1 MTVLDARKR
10 ATQRDIIRALDLWK
24 NYLVKSEEYI
34 PFQQRSEDLNIE
46 RIRVLKGAMSDYVRF
61 NPGGP
66 QADNFQH
73 PRFKPLQREYNIPRQ
88 YIAPAHFFKEVEA
101 NLGALFKYRLC
112 SVWEFYVLLCEDIPG
127 FRPRPKHNDRRLGA
141 SIAVASKEATISKPV
156 PEGQPLAS
164 MSAEIRKP
172 VVQTIIRTPSVSSS
186 SSSAN
191 PSKLTWLQ
199 RDVADKVAWN
209 TMKKPRDA
217 PVPEEGDTSDSTDD
231 EQLYDDK
238 MLPDDKIRIKK
249 LQTSIKR
256 IKQQDYKPHYLKDK
270 ERAIRE
276 AEKDR
281 LCGQLGP
288 SYLAGVT
295 FPWNPGCGQA
305 PMQYDYYQIGIL
317 ERKISKIRTI
327 NTAHVQLEYIAN
339 TPKGKSGPGGQG
351 SS

>member
-1 MTVLDARKR
+1 
-10 ATQRDIIRALDLWK
+10 
-24 NYLVKSEEYI
+24 
-34 PFQQRSEDLNIE
+34 
-46 RIRVLKGAMSDYVRF
+46 MSDYIRF

-66 QADNFQH
+66 QPDIFQH
-73 PRFKPLQREYNIPRQ
+73 PRFGPLQREYNIPLH
-88 YIAPAHFFKEVEA
+88 YTSPAHFFEEVEK
-101 NLGALFKYRLC
+101 NLGALFKFRLC
-112 SVWEFYVLLCEDIPG
+112 SVWEFYALLCQDTPG
-127 FRPRPKHNDRRLGA
+127 FRPLQHHERRE
-141 SIAVASKEATISKPV
+141 V
-156 PEGQPLAS
+156 QPLAIKA
-164 MSAEIRKP
+164 AEIRKP
-172 VVQTIIRTPSVSSS
+172 VVQTIIRAPSVSSS

-199 RDVADKVAWN
+199 RDVADKAAVRH
-209 TMKKPRDA
+209 MKKPRDA
-217 PVPEEGDTSDSTDD
+217 PVPEDGDSSDSTEDD
-231 EQLYDDK
+231 QLYDDK

-256 IKQQDYKPHYLKDK
+256 IKQQDYKPHYLRDK

-305 PMQYDYYQIGIL
+305 PMQYDYHQIGML
-317 ERKISKIRTI
+317 ERKISKIRTM